1 MRKLRDTLSGIAYP
15 TYIAD
20 LENEYG
26 KYPFDLGIIKTT
38 HNKVYKSKLHTEI
51 NIT

>member
-1 MRKLRDTLSGIAYP
+1 MRKLRDALSGIAYP

-26 KYPFDLGIIKTT
+26 KYPFDLEIIKTT
-38 HNKVYKSKLHTEI
+38 NNKVYKR
-51 NIT
+51 